1 MEQSKK
7 IVDRL
12 PGFYRAWDKK
22 SVLFHVINAFAKSVG
37 EQQKDLY
44 LILRSHWVDTA
55 FGTNLDL
62 LGSLYGLK
70 RRLDEP
76 DEDFRTRIKSTIA
89 VYKGGGTV
97 EAIKTQTS
105 IYLAVAK
112 EEITLI
118 ENPRIAQ
125 TFDKR
130 IKYGDELFIKSNSID
145 DEDATITL
153 TFDDEN
159 FKDGFFL
166 ENPTIT
172 DITRN
177 FSITFNGKIGFGKKL
192 IIKHN
197 KAELDGIDVTPM
209 ISNTKKIKIPRT
221 GSKWVYHESLSPLIG
236 RFDNDSYFDK
246 HRFAKSVPSVH
257 ILFEWTASMLA
268 TFELR
273 VPSKALTK
281 KKVSMEELRELVN
294 AIKAAGVQAIL
305 TEEVGT

>member
-7 IVDRL
+7 IINRL
-12 PGFYRAWDKK
+12 PGFYRAWDRQ
-22 SVLFHVINAFAKSVG
+22 SALFCLINAFAKSLG

-55 FGTNLDL
+55 IGINLDL

-70 RRLDEP
+70 RRVDEP
-76 DEDFRTRIKSTIA
+76 DDDFRSRIKSTI
-89 VYKGGGTV
+89 VIYKGGGTV

-105 IYLAVAK
+105 VYLAVAK

-118 ENPRIAQ
+118 ENPRVAQ
-125 TFDKR
+125 TLDKR
-130 IKYGDELFIKSNSID
+130 IKYGDELFIKSNSMN
-145 DEDATITL
+145 DEDAVIIL

-177 FSITFNGKIGFGKKL
+177 LPITFNGKIGFGQKL
-192 IIKHN
+192 IIKHD
-197 KAELDGIDVTPM
+197 KAELDGIDVTHM
-209 ISNTKKIKIPRT
+209 ISNTKIKIPRT

-236 RFDNDSYFDK
+236 RFDKESYFDR
-246 HRFAKSVPSVH
+246 HRFAKSVPNVH
-257 ILFEWTASMLA
+257 IRFEWTASLLA

-281 KKVSMEELRELVN
+281 NKVSIEELGELVN
-294 AIKAAGVQAIL
+294 AIKAAGIQVII
-305 TEEVGT
+305 TTV